1 VHCGYLANHCGYW
14 YVTMLPSIPVRA
26 VVHTLGLSPSL
37 RIGFPV
43 LICALI
49 PLRWNLLPRLF
60 SVRELRIMDSL
71 TADNEVV
78 LATLGGKPRM
88 PEAKG
93 EEAESPASEDKYDDA
108 EMGRPREALRQRVGS
123 INR

>member
-1 VHCGYLANHCGYW
+1 
-14 YVTMLPSIPVRA
+14 MLPSIPVRA

-78 LATLGGKPRM
+78 LATLGGKPRRLRVQPQRINM
-88 PEAKG
+88 MTPRWVG
-93 EEAESPASEDKYDDA
+93 H
-108 EMGRPREALRQRVGS
+108 GRL
-123 INR
+123 